1 MLLPFSKTDKPS
13 VVPYK
18 QHCSHSLP
26 VKVESLAY
34 RIIIAIEHR
43 AFLEVSPNLLL
54 QAGSSPAGRYF
65 DHCLCWYLVV
75 FLHILPNLDF
85 SFSDV
90 ILVCHS
96 THFNL
101 EVSVSF
107 FHHFCKWVV
116 PEGFLNSRKPFLH
129 YLLGSVVFDVT
140 INLPKAIFA
149 VQNVLF
155 HILIYCAG
163 LAPCWLI
170 LFNPILC
177 CTIQS

>member
-1 MLLPFSKTDKPS
+1 MLLSFSETDKPS
-13 VVPYK
+13 VVPDP
-18 QHCSHSLP
+18 QHYSLSLP
-26 VKVESLAY
+26 IKVESLAY
-34 RIIIAIEHR
+34 RIILAIEHR
-43 AFLEVSPNLLL
+43 AFLEVSPYLS
-54 QAGSSPAGRYF
+54 QAGSSPAGRYL